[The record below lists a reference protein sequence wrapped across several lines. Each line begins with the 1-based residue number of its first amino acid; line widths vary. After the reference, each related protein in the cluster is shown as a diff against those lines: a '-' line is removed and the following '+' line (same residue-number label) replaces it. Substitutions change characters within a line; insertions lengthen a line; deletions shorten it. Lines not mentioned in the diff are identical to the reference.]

1 MVSCKCKHRTC
12 NGCST
17 ISLHSYFFKSAVAV
31 MRVVL
36 AMQDEY
42 EKEDKHR
49 EEEEWHMLSKDEQVP
64 ILHQGP
70 RKLIKIA

>member
-1 MVSCKCKHRTC
+1 
-12 NGCST
+12 
-17 ISLHSYFFKSAVAV
+17 

>member
-1 MVSCKCKHRTC
+1 
-12 NGCST
+12 
-17 ISLHSYFFKSAVAV
+17 

-70 RKLIKIA
+70 RKLIKIAWQENIEGQERQTETNKQSC